1 MSGIP
6 SQLVI
11 VTEDPVSIPI
21 QTALIIMRELN
32 VFGVKDISLEKD
44 RIFIMLSYTPN
55 SKHLKRKFG
64 NLPIRYMRTKIQS
77 EEEFQKVEEAV
88 KGYRFNLL
96 DDEYEEF
103 EKQQQIQ
110 TNSGIKR
117 TLYIQGTDHQSAN
130 KKSKPSTSTSST
142 AVVELQDEDDDY
154 EDIEHF
160 ITQRTAQ

>member
-1 MSGIP
+1 MAGIP

-11 VTEDPVSIPI
+11 LTEDPVNSPI
-21 QTALIIMRELN
+21 ETALIIMRELFI
-32 VFGVKDISLEKD
+32 FGVKDISLKKD
-44 RIFIMLSYTPN
+44 RIFVMLSYTPN

-77 EEEFQKVEEAV
+77 EGEFQKVEGAV
-88 KGYRFNLL
+88 KRYRFNQI

-110 TNSGIKR
+110 TNAGIKR
-117 TLYIQGTDHQSAN
+117 TLYIQGTSAN
-130 KKSKPSTSTSST
+130 KKIKPSTSTSST
-142 AVVELQDEDDDY
+142 PVVELHDDDY

-160 ITQRTAQ
+160 LTQRTPQ

>member
-1 MSGIP
+1 MSVIP

-11 VTEDPVSIPI
+11 LTGDPVNFPI
-21 QTALIIMRELN
+21 QTALVIMRELS
-32 VFGVKDISLEKD
+32 VFGVKDISLKKD

-55 SKHLKRKFG
+55 SKHLQRKIL

-88 KGYRFNLL
+88 KRYRFNLL
-96 DDEYEEF
+96 DDEYEDI

-110 TNSGIKR
+110 TTSGIKR
-117 TLYIQGTDHQSAN
+117 TLYIQRTDQLAS
-130 KKSKPSTSTSST
+130 KKSKPSTNTSST
-142 AVVELQDEDDDY
+142 PVVELDDDDY

-160 ITQRTAQ
+160 LTQRTPQ

>member
-1 MSGIP
+1 MAGIP

-11 VTEDPVSIPI
+11 LTEDPVNFPI
-21 QTALIIMRELN
+21 ETALIIMRELFI
-32 VFGVKDISLEKD
+32 FGVKDISLKKD
-44 RIFIMLSYTPN
+44 KIFVMLTYTPN

-88 KGYRFNLL
+88 KRYRFNLI

-110 TNSGIKR
+110 TNTGIKR
-117 TLYIQGTDHQSAN
+117 TLYIQGTSGTSA
-130 KKSKPSTSTSST
+130 KKIKPSTSST
-142 AVVELQDEDDDY
+142 PVVELHDDDDY

-160 ITQRTAQ
+160 LTQRTPQ

>member
-1 MSGIP
+1 MSVIP

-11 VTEDPVSIPI
+11 LTGDPVNSPI
-21 QTALIIMRELN
+21 HTALIIMRELF
-32 VFGVKDISLEKD
+32 VFGVKDISLKKD
-44 RIFIMLSYTPN
+44 RIFVMLSYTPN
-55 SKHLKRKFG
+55 SKHLKRKIV

-88 KGYRFNLL
+88 KRYRFNLL
-96 DDEYEEF
+96 DEEYEDF

-110 TNSGIKR
+110 TTSGIKR
-117 TLYIQGTDHQSAN
+117 TLYIQGTDQLAG

-142 AVVELQDEDDDY
+142 PVVELNDHDY

-160 ITQRTAQ
+160 LTQRTPQ